1 VWVWVWM
8 EGLGAYESKDALP
21 EWRTRRNAFDWTLRE
36 SRACAAVVATR
47 AASTT
52 VDFMVKIW

>member
-1 VWVWVWM
+1 M